1 MKIIK
6 TTLVIL
12 PPLLTIV
19 AILLAILKHEGKL
32 DKYLKQQPAAE
43 KPPLVG
49 EEFDFSHDNDEK
61 FSEPIVPP
69 TAIGSTLVTPTE
81 ATSLAHPQGPTAAA
95 AEALGLAQAEAD
107 ILSLATALSTLPLW
121 QKFLAQTTPVQRFVE
136 TLDAIAL
143 GKRPLSSLDFLQP
156 TQLFA
161 GTKQGQNWQQSSQ
174 SQERF
179 SEAVNLFCSF
189 SPAAVAKLYL
199 LLEPACQEALEKL
212 GYRDKHIR
220 ELLTSACSTIL
231 LTPIP
236 PEEPTLIPTHE
247 ANIFLWQEPEF
258 EQLNEAQKLF
268 LRLGRKNAA
277 AVRRQL
283 ENIAQQLHLYQEN
296 TTTTP

>member
-12 PPLLTIV
+12 PPLLTVV

-32 DKYLKQQPAAE
+32 DKYLKQPPAIE
-43 KPPLVG
+43 KPPAIG
-49 EEFDFSHDNDEK
+49 EEFDFSRDNDEK
-61 FSEPIVPP
+61 VYQPTEPP
-69 TAIGSTLVTPTE
+69 TATGSALTPLTE
-81 ATSLAHPQGPTAAA
+81 LSPAANTQTEITAIAEIPT
-95 AEALGLAQAEAD
+95 LAQAEAD
-107 ILSLATALSTLPLW
+107 ILPLAASLSSLPLW
-121 QKFLAQTTPVQRFVE
+121 QKCLAQTMPVQRFVA

-156 TQLFA
+156 AQPFA
-161 GTKQGQNWQQSSQ
+161 GSKQGQTWQQSPQ

-179 SEAVNLFCSF
+179 SEAVDLFCSF

-212 GYRDKHIR
+212 GYRDKPVR
-220 ELLTSACSTIL
+220 LLLTAACTTIL
-231 LTPIP
+231 QTPIP
-236 PEEPTLIPTHE
+236 QAEPTLIPTHE
-247 ANIFLWQEPEF
+247 ANVFLWQQPEF

-277 AVRRQL
+277 AVRQQL
-283 ENIAQQLHLYQEN
+283 GSIAQQLHLYQEN
-296 TTTTP
+296 STSTP